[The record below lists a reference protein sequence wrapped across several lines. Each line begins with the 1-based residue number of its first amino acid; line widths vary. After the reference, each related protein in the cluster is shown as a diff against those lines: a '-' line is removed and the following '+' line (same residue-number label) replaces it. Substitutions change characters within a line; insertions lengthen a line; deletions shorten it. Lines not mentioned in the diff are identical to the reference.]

1 MKRAR
6 DAKVVWQQSLK
17 IIAFFW
23 HFTEVVF
30 FVLVLRLAFSISG
43 LHGMWV
49 KRRNRDVPGNML
61 KVSHAVSSLLP
72 PFPQGTVTEEK
83 SKATHHVY
91 PSPTSMD
98 DGKVAFQ
105 FLSGNSLVTKFH

>member
-1 MKRAR
+1 MGCGYKEA
-6 DAKVVWQQSLK
+6 AEK
-17 IIAFFW
+17 F
-23 HFTEVVF
+23 
-30 FVLVLRLAFSISG
+30 G
-43 LHGMWV
+43 
-49 KRRNRDVPGNML
+49 GNVL
-61 KVSHAVSSLLP
+61 KVSHAVSSLPL

-105 FLSGNSLVTKFH
+105 FLRGNSLVTKFH